1 MPAPAPRRAP
11 IFVCISG
18 LMPLAGFIGMY
29 LINRPAPEPH
39 YSSGGWGLGEIF
51 LFVAMGV
58 LGVALGFVAVA
69 IAVLRRE
76 RWVPLQWVM
85 GLFNLGS
92 LLLAAAAL
100 TGQFRR

>member
-1 MPAPAPRRAP
+1 MVTPMSRRAP
-11 IFVCISG
+11 IFSCISA

-29 LINRPAPEPH
+29 LINRPPPQPH

-51 LFVAMGV
+51 LFVAVGV
-58 LGVALGFVAVA
+58 LGVALGLVSVA

-76 RWVPLQWVM
+76 RWVAVQWVM
-85 GLFNLGS
+85 GLFNLGV
-92 LLLAAAAL
+92 LLFALAAL